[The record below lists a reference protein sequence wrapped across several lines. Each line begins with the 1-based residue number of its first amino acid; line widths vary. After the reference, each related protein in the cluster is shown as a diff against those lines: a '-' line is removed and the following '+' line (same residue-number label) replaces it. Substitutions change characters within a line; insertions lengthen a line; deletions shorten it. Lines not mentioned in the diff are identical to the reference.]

1 MATYTI
7 EFPVGSVDSVEP
19 AYASSV
25 GAETAVPGP
34 VGDIVEA
41 ARSASTDAVARV
53 RAAYDHNPAR
63 TFLLVV
69 VSLAGLVAIITSLS
83 RHG

>member
-7 EFPVGSVDSVEP
+7 EFPVDSVESTFS
-19 AYASSV
+19 ASVV
-25 GAETAVPGP
+25 GAETAIPGP

-53 RAAYDHNPAR
+53 RAAYDQNPAR

-69 VSLAGLVAIITSLS
+69 ASLAGLVAIITSLT